1 MATSTYDPR
10 TGMALPPGY
19 GLPYNPFDN
28 NTWTAATAPA
38 GGGSLPATYGTKA
51 PAVTSKAGAKAAAK
65 AGVKAVFQA
74 TAPSSTAQTITR
86 LYGNRPS
93 WTPVQSFGIIG
104 GGSSGT
110 TIDKGPPVG
119 SVTYPGGYYGGGSGG
134 SGQLNPMVDNQAR
147 IMGGYTDAAT
157 NEMRMKQSGAESL
170 LRSQLAKLAGDPQ
183 WQAAR
188 TMAMQA
194 AQNPGIN
201 PALLA
206 QMRGRAAA
214 SAAANTA
221 AGARSIMAQIA
232 RGNIRG
238 AGAAN
243 AMQMNNNRGAVAAS
257 QQTVGIDQWAA
268 EKEQANKAQALQQ
281 LVSILQGQNASE
293 NGLTG
298 QLASTMTG
306 YNPLSWLSQINGIM
320 SPVGALGQAA
330 GLRGIA

>member
-1 MATSTYDPR
+1 MAVPYDW
-10 TGMALPPGY
+10 TGIALPPGY
-19 GLPYNPFDN
+19 NDTVTLPPKPAYGYPTDNSTVTPYTPASWGANLAGNVANPAK
-28 NTWTAATAPA
+28 AAAIA
-38 GGGSLPATYGTKA
+38 GVKAVASKA
-51 PAVTSKAGAKAAAK
+51 PAVTSKAG
-65 AGVKAVFQA
+65 
-74 TAPSSTAQTITR
+74 TA
-86 LYGNRPS
+86 
-93 WTPVQSFGIIG
+93 VQSFGISG
-104 GGSSGT
+104 GGYRLPTVATTTSGT
-110 TIDKGPPVG
+110 KSTGN
-119 SVTYPGGYYGGGSGG
+119 
-134 SGQLNPMVDNQAR
+134 LNPMVNNQAR

-157 NEMRMKQSGAESL
+157 NEMRMKQAAAESL
-170 LRSQLAKLAGDPQ
+170 LRSQIAKLNGDPQ

-221 AGARSIMAQIA
+221 AGARGIMAQIA

-238 AGAAN
+238 AGAAD
-243 AMQMNNNRGAVAAS
+243 AMQMTKNRGAVSA
-257 QQTVGIDQWAA
+257 QQQGVGIDQWAA
-268 EKEQANKAQALQQ
+268 EKEQSNKAQALQQ

-293 NGLTG
+293 AGLTG

-306 YNPLSWLSQINGIM
+306 YNPLQWLSQINGIM

-330 GLRGIA
+330 GLRGLA